1 MNDAIEHMSKC
12 FIREARLVSDNNNDG
27 DDGDDL
33 VVTVSDYR

>member
-1 MNDAIEHMSKC
+1 MNDAIENMTKG
-12 FIREARLVSDNNNDG
+12 FIWEAKLVFDNNNDG